1 MSITALQ
8 VFINDI
14 DMPIFQ
20 SLFKKYKVKTK
31 TLDTKVKKDLPIE
44 RATPNKETQ
53 QAIKQSI
60 EEHKKGLLKKYTDVN
75 QMMEDF
81 LSEED

>member
-60 EEHKKGLLKKYTDVN
+60 EEHKKGLLKTYTDVN
-75 QMMEDF
+75 QMMEDI